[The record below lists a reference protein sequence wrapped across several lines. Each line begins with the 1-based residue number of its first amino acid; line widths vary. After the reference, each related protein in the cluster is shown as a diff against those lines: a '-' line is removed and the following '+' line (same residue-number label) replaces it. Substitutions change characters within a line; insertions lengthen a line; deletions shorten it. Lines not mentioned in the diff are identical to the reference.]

1 MRITGIVRKVE
12 KLRKLREDVE
22 YEKIPFLFVAAIKD
36 LPEEY
41 LPDLEIEVVPAEK
54 AQLVVSENRIVDID
68 FFIKQTKKL
77 HLHGSTYTM
86 GRKQFQK
93 ELKNGVTSIL
103 YYHCDN
109 CEKTITLS
117 SHPKEAKINCDFVWG
132 STAISIGKGKAE
144 ELFSVIDMST
154 PSSRFY
160 RKLEND
166 VGRVWE
172 MQLQS
177 EIKKGTDEERKLAI
191 EAGDIKEGIPF
202 ITVIVDGGWAK
213 HSYGHGNTDAPTH
226 VCLKNYTGSSFSM
239 EQDTQ

>member
-22 YEKIPFLFVAAIKD
+22 YEKIPFLFVAAIKEFRKRLTLIILITLICFS

-41 LPDLEIEVVPAEK
+41 LPDLEIEVVPAEN
-54 AQLVVSENRIVDID
+54 AQL
-68 FFIKQTKKL
+68 
-77 HLHGSTYTM
+77 
-86 GRKQFQK
+86 
-93 ELKNGVTSIL
+93 
-103 YYHCDN
+103 
-109 CEKTITLS
+109 TITLS
-117 SHPKEAKINCDFVWG
+117 SHPKEAKINFDFVWG
-132 STAISIGKGKAE
+132 STAISIGKGQAE

-177 EIKKGTDEERKLAI
+177 EMKKLLTKKG
-191 EAGDIKEGIPF
+191 
-202 ITVIVDGGWAK
+202 
-213 HSYGHGNTDAPTH
+213 S
-226 VCLKNYTGSSFSM
+226 
-239 EQDTQ
+239 